1 VVGIMEKTLHIQL
14 AEQRDAIRQAIIDEP
29 EPQDMSWQNKVI
41 WEMARIR
48 FTTIVNEAADADIR
62 I

>member
-1 VVGIMEKTLHIQL
+1 M

-29 EPQDMSWQNKVI
+29 EPTDMSWQSKII
-41 WEMARIR
+41 WEMARVR
-48 FTTIVNEAADADIR
+48 FTEIVNEAADADIR

>member
-1 VVGIMEKTLHIQL
+1 MMEKTLDIHL

-41 WEMARIR
+41 WEMARIK
-48 FTTIVNEAADADIR
+48 FTAIVNEAADANIR

>member
-1 VVGIMEKTLHIQL
+1 VARLMEKTLQIHL

-29 EPQDMSWQNKVI
+29 EPTDMSWQNKVI

-48 FTTIVNEAADADIR
+48 FTAIVNEAANAYL
-62 I
+62 

>member
-1 VVGIMEKTLHIQL
+1 MEKTLDIHL

-29 EPQDMSWQNKVI
+29 EPTEMTWQSKVI

-48 FTTIVNEAADADIR
+48 FTTIVNEAADANIR

>member
-1 VVGIMEKTLHIQL
+1 MEKTLDIHL

-29 EPQDMSWQNKVI
+29 EPTEMSWGNKVI

-48 FTTIVNEAADADIR
+48 FTTIVNEATEAR
-62 I
+62 Q

>member
-1 VVGIMEKTLHIQL
+1 MEKTLQIHL

-29 EPQDMSWQNKVI
+29 EPTDMSWQSKII
-41 WEMARIR
+41 WEMARVR
-48 FTTIVNEAADADIR
+48 FTEIVNEAADADIR

>member
-1 VVGIMEKTLHIQL
+1 MEKTLQIHL

-29 EPQDMSWQNKVI
+29 EPTDISWQNKVI

-48 FTTIVNEAADADIR
+48 FTAIVNEAADADIR
-62 I
+62 V

>member
-1 VVGIMEKTLHIQL
+1 MVGIMEKTLDIHL

-29 EPQDMSWQNKVI
+29 EPQEMSWQNKVI
-41 WEMARIR
+41 WEMARIK
-48 FTTIVNEAADADIR
+48 FTAIVNEAADADIR

>member
-1 VVGIMEKTLHIQL
+1 MEKTIEIRL

-29 EPQDMSWQNKVI
+29 EPDTMSWPSKVI

-48 FTTIVNEAADADIR
+48 FTAIVNEAANANV
-62 I
+62 

>member
-1 VVGIMEKTLHIQL
+1 MVRLMEKTLQIQL
-14 AEQRDAIRQAIIDEP
+14 SEQRDAIRQAIIDEP
-29 EPQDMSWQNKVI
+29 EPTDMSWQNKVI

-48 FTTIVNEAADADIR
+48 FTAIVNEAADADIR